1 MRAMTETVSDARS
14 AWGLLPVAILL
25 LLFLG
30 VGIPF
35 RESVALPA
43 IVPFLAALGV
53 AFLQCRGRPFPER
66 LNLAAAAMGQCD
78 VMVMCLVFL
87 LAGAFS
93 GAAQAAGCVE
103 STVNLGLSVLPPWAA
118 VAGLFAIA
126 AFVSTAM
133 GTSVGTIVALTPIA
147 VGIAQKAALPG
158 PLCVGAAVCGA
169 MFGDNLSMISDTT
182 IAATRTQGCGMRDKF
197 RENLRLVWPA
207 ALLSLGLFAALAPGG
222 APLEGPLPYS
232 VPRLLP
238 YLAVLGAAL
247 CGMNVVLVL
256 VLGTLL
262 SLGVGMGTGAL
273 AARDAFRAGG
283 EGVAGMYDIT
293 AISIVVAGVLGLVRA
308 NGGIDWLL
316 HHVLRRVRGRR
327 GAQAG
332 IAVLVSAVDVATAN
346 NTVAIVM
353 AGPVVRTVAQAHG
366 VSPARAASL
375 IDIYAS
381 VWQGLLPYGAQLL
394 YAAGGATALGLALT
408 PAQLIPWLFYPIL
421 MGLTVPLVLLA
432 RAFLRRAGADAAR

>member
-14 AWGLLPVAILL
+14 AWGLFPVAILL

-207 ALLSLGLFAALAPGG
+207 ALLSLG
-222 APLEGPLPYS
+222 
-232 VPRLLP
+232 
-238 YLAVLGAAL
+238 
-247 CGMNVVLVL
+247 
-256 VLGTLL
+256 
-262 SLGVGMGTGAL
+262 VGMGTGAL
-273 AARDAFRAGG
+273 AARDAFRAVGD
-283 EGVAGMYDIT
+283 GVAGMYDIT

-421 MGLTVPLVLLA
+421 MGLTVPLTLLA
-432 RAFLRRAGADAAR
+432 RALLRRAGAEAAR